1 MSVEKYTDQYH
12 RLASRDG
19 LERSPGMCRLTVGLD
34 ADVHLGVG
42 GVGDCVTAE
51 LDSRAREL
59 SAQLIWE

>member
-1 MSVEKYTDQYH
+1 
-12 RLASRDG
+12 
-19 LERSPGMCRLTVGLD
+19 MCRLTVGLD